1 MYEPTLRIAATSS
14 RPFADFSK
22 ENYDTLTRLKW
33 RWVENNISSKI
44 PQGDWQHEE

>member
-1 MYEPTLRIAATSS
+1 LQIAAISS

-33 RWVENNISSKI
+33 RWVEENIASKI
-44 PQGDWQHEE
+44 PQSAEHQEE